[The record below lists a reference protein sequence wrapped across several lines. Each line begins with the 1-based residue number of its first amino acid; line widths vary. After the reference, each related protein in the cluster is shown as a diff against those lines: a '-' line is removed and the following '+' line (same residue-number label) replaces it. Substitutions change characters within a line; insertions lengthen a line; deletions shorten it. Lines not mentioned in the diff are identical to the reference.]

1 MLFLN
6 IFIDIIIKKTCLNDL
21 ALHLA
26 LFRGFLICMFFYQ
39 FTYHFLLPATYV
51 PWFGGVDPD
60 ADPSL
65 EVLNP
70 GCPWDPLPSWLF
82 EGGVVTNYNATCA
95 ALGKSSNDLGLCY
108 VSCRDGRLGFL
119 CAYNIP

>member
-1 MLFLN
+1 MDFFPFCFSMFYINRLFL
-6 IFIDIIIKKTCLNDL
+6 DHC
-21 ALHLA
+21 
-26 LFRGFLICMFFYQ
+26 
-39 FTYHFLLPATYV
+39 LLPATYI

-60 ADPSL
+60 ADPSSL

-70 GCPWDPLPSWLF
+70 GGCPWDPPLPSWLF
-82 EGGVVTNYNATCA
+82 GGGAVSSYNATCA

-119 CAYNIP
+119 CAYEIP